1 MTFNPSQDGCFTVC
15 VDETTDRLASACEAV
30 FPGKPLGW
38 APHQSVSEC
47 CRSGEVV
54 NDVEGRNEG
63 TLSFSWLADR
73 TLRFVVMATTSR

>member
-1 MTFNPSQDGCFTVC
+1 MVC
-15 VDETTDRLASACEAV
+15 VDETTDGLASACEAV
-30 FPGKPLGW
+30 FPGKPMGR

-54 NDVEGRNEG
+54 NDVEGRNKG
-63 TLSFSWLADR
+63 TLFFFLGADP